1 MKKPISFALIGR
13 SGSGKGTQADLLIKH
28 FGNLFYVQTGGLL
41 RELAKLDT
49 LAGKSAKQIMQEGKL
64 FPDFMIIGLWMREL
78 NVNIKEEQGVLFDG
92 AFRRLVEAEQADA
105 YFNFLGRE
113 GTLIPI
119 LIDISKQEAF
129 DRLTKRR
136 ICKDCKKIIPF
147 VGEYKTMEKCDKCGG
162 ELMARPDDNPAAI
175 ENRLAYF
182 DNEVLE
188 VLDYY
193 KKDGRL
199 ITINGE
205 QSIEKVFEDILK
217 TFGARIYQQNGEWW
231 IVRVDE
237 FREELTCRKWT
248 VNRPV
253 NNSFVLS
260 ETKLTTFLVGK
271 PSYSSSTGGLIVN
284 NSPSLDILP
293 AWKEFN
299 IIQELKKKESIFK
312 NSFFEDWENDYLPN
326 TTGRLQTSFFIKDWI
341 EPYEGFA
348 KRHID
353 SEGNSFVQLEP
364 EYTGLGLK
372 QIISDVENLD
382 LYAIKQKL
390 KFKFEFDIIQT
401 VFQTTG
407 AISYETKIETAKF
420 AIMIKIEGLPFDYYL
435 VPDTTSDYG
444 FSWSTTRE
452 IIEVGNIDV
461 SYYGGRY
468 NRNGRVNFDWKT
480 FEFVAPGFK
489 SDGDLIIEILPAYR
503 DIWTNVTSTKNIR
516 LRLNEVSC
524 KIVDINKIEFS
535 EESKINTVVNS
546 NNIYKPDDIEVLLG
560 DLQDIPNNIHIW
572 SNFLA
577 KDDGDHTVDWKEKG
591 GTTKL
596 PILNILANDIVKRVG
611 KPQFKLSVPILS
623 PVIEFDSCI
632 VDFLVP
638 LVSGKKYLCNSA
650 SKNYQT
656 GIFQGEY
663 IEFSEWEN
671 LIWILAEGT
680 WNDYGVWLDTET
692 WNDDD
697 SDLIE
702 FDLIRDDEILP
713 KIWNI
718 TTLVGIANGDTID
731 KLLPDS
737 NLIFG
742 DFLYEDTIGNE
753 IDSVPYT
760 FTGTVLAF
768 RSSLTKNQSY
778 STYFNA
784 TISGDKKIIKINVN
798 L

>member
-1 MKKPISFALIGR
+1 MS
-13 SGSGKGTQADLLIKH
+13 
-28 FGNLFYVQTGGLL
+28 YGL
-41 RELAKLDT
+41 KYY
-49 LAGKSAKQIMQEGKL
+49 
-64 FPDFMIIGLWMREL
+64 
-78 NVNIKEEQGVLFDG
+78 
-92 AFRRLVEAEQADA
+92 AE
-105 YFNFLGRE
+105 F
-113 GTLIPI
+113 
-119 LIDISKQEAF
+119 
-129 DRLTKRR
+129 
-136 ICKDCKKIIPF
+136 KD
-147 VGEYKTMEKCDKCGG
+147 
-162 ELMARPDDNPAAI
+162 
-175 ENRLAYF
+175 YF
-182 DNEVLE
+182 DNDITVNIYGRDFAGASTEVKLIKESE
-188 VLDYY
+188 VIINYPGDDRNLYHTIFGSQAKIKMLSESNFQFLNLHSSDSRGHRVDILKNDTLDWRGWILPDLFNEPYIAPPYPVEITARCGLGELKERDVPATMTKLLKGTSLVIDVDSFVNLYTIIGNGLLGIETSLPLNDCINLHHTLDADSNDSALFDTYVDLSMYEGMTYY
-193 KKDGRL
+193 
-199 ITINGE
+199 E
-205 QSIEKVFEDILK
+205 VFEDILK

-341 EPYEGFA
+341 EPYKGFA

-390 KFKFEFDIIQT
+390 KFKFEFDII
-401 VFQTTG
+401 
-407 AISYETKIETAKF
+407 SYDTKIETAKF

-435 VPDTTSDYG
+435 VPDTTSDYE

-524 KIVDINKIEFS
+524 KIVDINEIEFS

-596 PILNILANDIVKRVG
+596 PILTILANDIVKRVG